1 MPISSWPM
9 VCCGSGVYNAPPQAL
24 RWPLCSPPPRGHC
37 LPAQGLRGRGP
48 RRTLIGA
55 FTSIYFLFLVLVSD
69 SWGPV
74 GLDPQLDTCPHKE
87 HWPHCG
93 PSGQRWPSC
102 GSCLYSSPRQQ
113 RAQPPPSLSIYPS
126 WPAAHLHPP
135 CWEPQSG
142 LESWVRPRVSP
153 QLPEGPGLVTCE

>member
-9 VCCGSGVYNAPPQAL
+9 VCWGSGVYNAPPQAL
-24 RWPLCSPPPRGHC
+24 QTPLCSPPPHEHC
-37 LPAQGLRGRGP
+37 LPARGLRGRGS
-48 RRTLIGA
+48 RRTLKGA
-55 FTSIYFLFLVLVSD
+55 FIHLFLVPGLGLRFLGTC
-69 SWGPV
+69 GP
-74 GLDPQLDTCPHKE
+74 GPQLDTCPHKE